1 MLENGLLLN
10 KYICF
15 CTVYSC
21 ITAVCSLTP
30 NKLRFHDFYSAF
42 FSNGL
47 CDLCTQTLHDDVSSI
62 KSIIYASIGGG
73 KLFYTCVPALL
84 TSLDFVLSSM
94 HLGNR

>member
-15 CTVYSC
+15 CAVYSC
-21 ITAVCSLTP
+21 ITPVCSLTP
-30 NKLRFHDFYSAF
+30 NKLRFLDFYSAF

-47 CDLCTQTLHDDVSSI
+47 CELCTQTLHDDDSST
-62 KSIIYASIGGG
+62 KSIIYASSRGE
-73 KLFYTCVPALL
+73 KLFYTRVSALL
-84 TSLDFVLSSM
+84 TSLDFLLSSM